1 MNDQFN
7 YDGQYRWG
15 LGLSVALVVGDCLK
29 RFFSLFAPWNFGC
42 QLSCWLLYW
51 YCRGNFCGNSSPATM
66 APLHYYGFFGW
77 FINLFIFFCRSCF
90 FHARRAF
97 YVGRSYSVY
106 ASYLFNRVDHSRN
119 CNGLYDEILFSLIVS
134 HSFCLLQLIRMIR

>member
-42 QLSCWLLYW
+42 QLS
-51 YCRGNFCGNSSPATM
+51 SSPATM

-77 FINLFIFFCRSCF
+77 FINLFIFFCRSCS

-97 YVGRSYSVY
+97 YVGRNYSVY

-119 CNGLYDEILFSLIVS
+119 CNGLYDEILFSLIIS